1 MPILGAVG
9 NSPLKS
15 QADHLMPGIFTG
27 HVAVMYTME
36 KALAEYPS
44 PHSSAD
50 TL

>member
-15 QADHLMPGIFTG
+15 QADRVIPGTFTSY
-27 HVAVMYTME
+27 VAVMYTME

>member
-1 MPILGAVG
+1 MSILGAEG

-15 QADHLMPGIFTG
+15 QADRVMPGIFTG
-27 HVAVMYTME
+27 YVAVMYTTE